1 MLKILKK
8 IKNTQTLQN
17 NSSSQLEQVDGVQC
31 IKVPNSDCGT
41 ERRQHR
47 FSKNH
52 KNNENYYQTL
62 IQVIRETYPKNFHS
76 PHYQL
81 DTLVSKQRKAYHP
94 NRKRNLNITW
104 SDGDKPRSAYPK
116 PSVTYQKFNVKNLN
130 KITKSAAIKLNNNQT
145 YEKHSN
151 DKISIATSTSDL
163 HKNQY
168 LKSILKKEPHSFI
181 ENYMNSMEKFRVY
194 YNNLPVQASYCNSKS
209 VKLPPLRK
217 KPSRI
222 PIRCVTNI
230 IHQNKTPAK
239 AVDCEINKI
248 SAEKPLNQTV
258 KFENTPSKQRLNSS
272 KRSQD
277 VFKTNIR
284 NVLMHSIDILLN
296 TPSMPKRFGKYL
308 NFSILNEIYFIFAA
322 LVR

>member
-8 IKNTQTLQN
+8 IKNMQTLQN
-17 NSSSQLEQVDGVQC
+17 NPSNQLEQIEGVQC
-31 IKVPNSDCGT
+31 IKVPNSDCGS

-62 IQVIRETYPKNFHS
+62 IQVIRETYPKNFHL

-81 DTLVSKQRKAYHP
+81 DTLVAKQRKTYHS
-94 NRKRNLNITW
+94 NRKRNLNTNW
-104 SDGDKPRSAYPK
+104 AENEKPRPAYPK

-130 KITKSAAIKLNNNQT
+130 KITKSAATKLNNNQT
-145 YEKHSN
+145 YEINSN

-181 ENYMNSMEKFRVY
+181 QNYMNSMEKFRVY
-194 YNNLPVQASYCNSKS
+194 YNNLPVQASYCSTKS

-222 PIRCVTNI
+222 PIRCVTNNVRHNNI
-230 IHQNKTPAK
+230 PEKVVENENCK
-239 AVDCEINKI
+239 V

-258 KFENTPSKQRLNSS
+258 KFENVPSKQRLNSS
-272 KRSQD
+272 KKSQD
-277 VFKTNIR
+277 VVKTNIR

-296 TPSMPKRFGKYL
+296 TPSMPKRFGKYF
-308 NFSILNEIYFIFAA
+308 NFLF
-322 LVR
+322 